1 MAALQFGPRKNS
13 GISTSPSFKT
23 NIENEDL
30 LHYSH
35 AFQTFFLDSTF
46 WQNEK
51 NIIFVNEVDDWKY
64 LSLGLHTS
72 LVYHAYSQSNQGRVF
87 GCKT

>member
-1 MAALQFGPRKNS
+1 MAALQFGPHKNS
-13 GISTSPSFKT
+13 GFSTSPSFKT

-51 NIIFVNEVDDWKY
+51 ENNVVNEVDDWKY

-72 LVYHAYSQSNQGRVF
+72 LVYHAYSQATRSVWV
-87 GCKT
+87 

>member
-13 GISTSPSFKT
+13 GFSTAASSSFKT

-35 AFQTFFLDSTF
+35 AFFQTFFLDSTF

-51 NIIFVNEVDDWKY
+51 NTI
-64 LSLGLHTS
+64 LL
-72 LVYHAYSQSNQGRVF
+72 
-87 GCKT
+87 